1 MISAFFNRIFP
12 LINDAAL
19 GARMDPLRAEVA
31 GAARGRVLEI
41 GAGSGLNFRHYDERA
56 DVVAVEPAA
65 NMRARAIERSA
76 QRAGDQA
83 GPRATITIVE
93 GRARSLPFDAGSFDT
108 VLITFTLCSVRDVGA
123 ALTEVAR
130 VLKPGGEV
138 RLLEH
143 TVSADERGARVQQIM
158 EPAWNVV
165 FGGCSLLRD
174 PRADLERAGFDPRG
188 LSAIDLPLP
197 FPVRAGV
204 KGVAI
209 KA

>member
-12 LINDAAL
+12 LINDTAL

-76 QRAGDQA
+76 ERS
-83 GPRATITIVE
+83 GPGATITILE
-93 GRARSLPFDAGSFDT
+93 GRARSLPFDAASFDT
-108 VLITFTLCSVRDVGA
+108 VLITFTLCSVRDVSA
-123 ALTEVAR
+123 ALAEVSR

-143 TVSADERGARVQQIM
+143 TVSVNERGARVQRIM

-174 PRADLERAGFDPRG
+174 PRADLARAGFDPRG
-188 LSAIDLPLP
+188 LSVIDLPLP